1 MAILP
6 RGLTGRTILV
16 LLAAVSLVHAGSMLI
31 YERALTRIVEPQSE
45 ANARQR
51 LEAARNVLAEQP
63 RAARPA
69 TAALLSSD
77 NFHVTWVPSETGLI
91 ETVVDPRVDRLE
103 SEGVVRIN
111 DGTLIRY
118 RLHADTHQGH
128 ESHASLLS
136 TTVMVG
142 GVIVIAVLLVRGI
155 VAPLRRLA
163 GAADAIGHS
172 AEHAPIVE
180 QGPHEV
186 RQVARAFNAMQ
197 QRITRLIGD
206 RTQALAAV
214 SHDLRTPITRLRLR
228 AGFIADREIQDA
240 IDRDLDEM
248 EAMVEATLAY
258 VSGEQETETPRS
270 IDLPAL
276 LETLVDAETDLGHVA
291 TYEGPAHLTV
301 VVRSVS
307 LKRAF
312 ANLIAN
318 AVIYGGAARVT
329 LRVDVQGPIVTIDDD
344 GPGIPEE
351 DIKRVFDP
359 FVRLEQSRN
368 RGTGGVGLGLTIARR
383 AVLADGGRL
392 SLVNR
397 IGGGLTARVELPAG
411 VLTGRMTERR
421 ETDVLVHTT
430 LPVDRGDDRRIV
442 AGSGHGRVDGS

>member
-1 MAILP
+1 MTILP

-31 YERALTRIVEPQSE
+31 YERALTGIVAPRSE
-45 ANARQR
+45 ADARQR
-51 LEAARNVLAEQP
+51 LDAARNVLAAQP
-63 RAARPA
+63 LTARPA

-77 NFHVTWVPSETGLI
+77 NFHITWVSSESGPPGAVI
-91 ETVVDPRVDRLE
+91 DPRTGRLE
-103 SEGVVRIN
+103 PEGVVRLD
-111 DGTLIRY
+111 DGTLLRY
-118 RLHADTHQGH
+118 RLHADSHLGH

-163 GAADAIGHS
+163 SAADSIGHS
-172 AEHAPIVE
+172 AEYTPIAE

-228 AGFIADREIQDA
+228 AGFIAESEIQDA

-248 EAMVEATLAY
+248 EAMVESTLAY

-270 IDLPAL
+270 TDLPAL

-291 TYEGPAHLTV
+291 TYNGPAHLTV
-301 VVRSVS
+301 VVRPLS

-312 ANLIAN
+312 ANLISN

-329 LRVDVQGPIVTIDDD
+329 LCVGTQGPVVSVDDD

-383 AVLADGGRL
+383 AVLAEGGTL

-397 IGGGLTARVELPAG
+397 TGGGLTAHVALPAN
-411 VLTGRMTERR
+411 VLTGRLPERR
-421 ETDVLVHTT
+421 DADAFVHST
-430 LPVDRGDDRRIV
+430 LLADRGADGQLV
-442 AGSGHGRVDGS
+442 TGAGRARVDGS